1 LVDDKDVEKSEN
13 TDSDLLLSENDE
25 MREVEDV

>member
-1 LVDDKDVEKSEN
+1 VDDKDVEKSEN
-13 TDSDLLLSENDE
+13 TDSDVLLSEYDE

>member
-1 LVDDKDVEKSEN
+1 VDDKDVEKSEN
-13 TDSDLLLSENDE
+13 TDSDVLLSENDE